1 MVRIKSASMDV
12 AFSNFSLSRLDC
24 LDRIR
29 AGFADI
35 PGLKAGFCLQ
45 LAIIRSLF
53 SDEGKMNIMKT
64 PFHLMLV
71 PTLGCP
77 ARCRY
82 CWSSEEGSP
91 IMSIET
97 VKDVVRWMRDFQD
110 NPVTITFHGGE
121 PLLAGA
127 EFFRKALP
135 LLSEGLSRLS
145 PSFAIQT
152 NLWRMTPE
160 IAEILAEYSVP
171 VGSSIDGPE
180 HINDRQRGT
189 GYFKKTLRGYEIAR
203 AHGLDVR
210 FICTFTSQSV
220 EAKEEIFNFFLKN
233 NLTLKLHPALP
244 SLRDDKPEEWALS
257 PEKYGE
263 LLLYLLDKSLDH
275 IHEIEVMN
283 INDLCRC
290 VFTRHGN
297 VCTFADCMG
306 YTFAVGPDG
315 DIYPCY
321 RFIGMAEYAMGN
333 VADNPGIEEL
343 AESPA
348 WKLMHRFRDYVDEEC
363 KECRHIRYCRGGCPY
378 NAITPAKGEI
388 KGVDPHCP
396 AYKMIF
402 DEISE
407 RLDAE
412 MFESPMMEMGGFGA
426 KRERMKPG
434 IMSLVHKMVS
444 G

>member
-1 MVRIKSASMDV
+1 
-12 AFSNFSLSRLDC
+12 
-24 LDRIR
+24 
-29 AGFADI
+29 
-35 PGLKAGFCLQ
+35 
-45 LAIIRSLF
+45 
-53 SDEGKMNIMKT
+53 MKT

-77 ARCRY
+77 ARCSY

-97 VKDVVRWMRDFQD
+97 VKDVVAWMRDFQK

-127 EFFRKALP
+127 EFYRVALP
-135 LLSEGLSRLS
+135 LLSEGLSNLS

-160 IAEILAEYSVP
+160 IADILAEYSVP

-180 HINDRQRGT
+180 HINDLQRGK
-189 GYFKKTLRGYEIAR
+189 GYFKKTMRGYEIAR

-210 FICTFTSQSV
+210 FICTFTSHSV
-220 EAKEEIFNFFLKN
+220 ECKEEIFNFFLENKF
-233 NLTLKLHPALP
+233 TLKLHPALS
-244 SLRDDKPEEWALS
+244 SLRNDKPEEWVLS

-263 LLLYLLDKSLDH
+263 LLVYLLDKALEH
-275 IHEIEVMN
+275 IDEIEVMN

-315 DIYPCY
+315 NIYPCY
-321 RFIGMAEYAMGN
+321 RFVGMPEYAMGN
-333 VADNPGIEEL
+333 VSDNPGREDL
-343 AESPA
+343 AQSPA
-348 WKLMHRFRDYVDEEC
+348 WKLMHQFKEYVD
-363 KECRHIRYCRGGCPY
+363 KECSNCPHIRYCRGGCPY
-378 NAITPAKGEI
+378 NAITPAKGKI
-388 KGVDPHCP
+388 VGVDPHCP

-402 DEISE
+402 DEISN
-407 RLDAE
+407 RLNKE
-412 MFESPMMEMGGFGA
+412 MFESPMMEMAGFGM
-426 KRERMKPG
+426 KRERTKPG
-434 IMSLVHKMVS
+434 IMSLMQKMIS
-444 G
+444 R